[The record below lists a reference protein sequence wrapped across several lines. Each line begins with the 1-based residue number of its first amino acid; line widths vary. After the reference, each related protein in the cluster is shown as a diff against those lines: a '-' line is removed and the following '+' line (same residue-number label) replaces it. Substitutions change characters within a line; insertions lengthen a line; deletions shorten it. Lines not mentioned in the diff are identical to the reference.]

1 MYETKNII
9 TYTNNK
15 TVIKEVEKFSE
26 KHKMNVVIA
35 NTETDL
41 VAFSFWLAVI
51 DINLLEGV
59 YFRYL
64 EDVNRKLPFEVE
76 KEIKAISGEED
87 LGIKEKIISH
97 TKGNIPA
104 ELTNQI
110 IIQEHITSKSLEALL
125 DNYLPIPSN
134 VNKKA

>member
-59 YFRYL
+59 YFSYL

-125 DNYLPIPSN
+125 DNYLFIPSS
-134 VNKKA
+134 VNKNA

>member
-15 TVIKEVEKFSE
+15 TIIKEVEKFSE

>member
-125 DNYLPIPSN
+125 DNYLFIPSN
-134 VNKKA
+134 VNKNA